1 MHLPERVGRVRG
13 MTGTDGQ
20 VRDDAGLLE
29 WADSRRA
36 NAERARDIAMGVAV
50 VLPVAIIV
58 VVARVAF
65 TGSKAPW
72 LGPAAMAAGIIFV
85 TGLAASMM
93 LGVGS
98 WLRTR
103 EFSRAVEASLPDL
116 EPTPLADGERVGDL
130 VAHHLGDQM
139 SLEHR
144 WSVMRLRVVRLAM
157 CVLALAAGGGAGV
170 LVVMMLG
177 QGSLSL
183 RAWFGIVG
191 LVALA
196 CSTVVW
202 VVLSRR
208 PLAVRLR
215 FDPDS
220 RVLTVVRLSG
230 VVRVSTVEVPFE
242 SVEAL
247 SSDGSKWLDSQ
258 RVTMVVGGH
267 RIDIARYAA
276 PRGNLPKRQTLG
288 LMRAA
293 TEAHRALCAFRAGR
307 LYLTIQDVLA
317 GSAPADEALAS
328 EVAGED

>member
-1 MHLPERVGRVRG
+1 
-13 MTGTDGQ
+13 MTRTDGQ
-20 VRDDAGLLE
+20 ARDDAGLLE
-29 WADSRRA
+29 WADARRA
-36 NAERARDIAMGVAV
+36 SAERARDIAMGVAV
-50 VLPVAIIV
+50 VLPVAIIA

-85 TGLAASMM
+85 TGLAASVM
-93 LGVGS
+93 LGVRS

-103 EFSRAVEASLPDL
+103 AFSRAVEACLPDL
-116 EPTPLADGERVGDL
+116 EPTPLTDGDLAGDL
-130 VAHHLGDQM
+130 VLHHRGQQL

-144 WSVMRLRVVRLAM
+144 WSVGRLRAARLAM
-157 CVLALAAGGGAGV
+157 CVLALAVGAGAGV
-170 LVVMMLG
+170 LVVMMVG
-177 QGSLSL
+177 HGPLSL

-196 CSTVVW
+196 CSAVVW

-215 FDPDS
+215 FDAGS
-220 RVLTVVRLSG
+220 RVLTLVSLAG

-247 SSDGSKWLDSQ
+247 SFAGSELLDSQ
-258 RVTMVVGGH
+258 RVTMVVGGR